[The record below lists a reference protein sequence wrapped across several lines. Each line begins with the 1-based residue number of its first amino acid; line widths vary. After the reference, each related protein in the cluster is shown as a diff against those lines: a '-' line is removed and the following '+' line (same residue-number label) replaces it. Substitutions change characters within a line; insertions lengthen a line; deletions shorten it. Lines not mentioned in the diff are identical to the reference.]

1 MGVGCLAYSAMPY
14 SLCSI
19 DPTGEFFR
27 HQGVLTFFSSQ
38 PRSAETL
45 IKEEMEAVRRESLKK
60 IEKLRFATDVHCGL
74 EILHSFVLDLLG
86 RSTPA
91 AKIFLTKSEE
101 E

>member
-1 MGVGCLAYSAMPY
+1 
-14 SLCSI
+14 
-19 DPTGEFFR
+19 
-27 HQGVLTFFSSQ
+27 
-38 PRSAETL
+38 
-45 IKEEMEAVRRESLKK
+45 MEAVRRESLKK

>member
-1 MGVGCLAYSAMPY
+1 MYFYCYLAFVI
-14 SLCSI
+14 LTRI
-19 DPTGEFFR
+19 DPSGEFFNQPR
-27 HQGVLTFFSSQ
+27 SLLNFNSK
-38 PRSAETL
+38 PRSAEAM
-45 IKEEMEAVRRESLKK
+45 IKAEMEAVRKESLKK